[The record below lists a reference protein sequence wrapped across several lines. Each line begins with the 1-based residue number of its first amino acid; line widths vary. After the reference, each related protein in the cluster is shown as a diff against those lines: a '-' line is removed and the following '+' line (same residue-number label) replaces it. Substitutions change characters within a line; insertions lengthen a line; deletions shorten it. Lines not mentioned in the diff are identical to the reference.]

1 MATTQSNQA
10 LLPAEPIEL
19 TPELTRKRKSQGR
32 LIVERFLRNKVSVAG
47 LIVLLTIVVL
57 VILAPIITG
66 QTRLHDPALDPDIAH
81 KFLGPFTLGHLL
93 GTDDIGRDEFARL
106 LFGGRVS
113 LLVGIATA
121 IMAIGIG
128 VVLGA
133 VAGFYGGFVDTAL
146 MRATDVFLSVPLL
159 LILFVLSASFSDG
172 TIKSVVVII
181 AVFYWPT
188 SARIVRG
195 EFLSLKERE
204 FLLAARTL
212 GANDLRLMFR
222 HILPNAA
229 GPIIVAATL
238 AVGDA
243 ILLESTL
250 SFFGFGITAPL
261 ATWGNLLTDSRSY
274 ITSDPLLTFLPGL
287 AILFTV
293 LSINLV
299 GDGLR
304 DALDP
309 YMTQR

>member
-1 MATTQSNQA
+1 MATTQPNPA

-32 LIVERFLRNKVSVAG
+32 LIIERFLRNKVSVAG
-47 LIVLLTIVVL
+47 LIVLLVIALL
-57 VILAPIITG
+57 VIFAPLITG
-66 QTRLHDPALDPDIAH
+66 QTHLHDPAIDPDPVH
-81 KFLGPFTLGHLL
+81 KFLSPGAGHLL

-113 LLVGIATA
+113 LLVGIFTA

-133 VAGFYGGFVDTAL
+133 IAGFYGGIIDTAL

-172 TIKSVVVII
+172 TIKSVVIII

-195 EFLSLKERE
+195 EFLGLKERE

-250 SFFGFGITAPL
+250 SFFGFGINPPL
-261 ATWGNLLTDSRSY
+261 ATWGNMLNDSQSY
-274 ITSDPLLTFLPGL
+274 ITRDPLLTFLPGL

>member
-1 MATTQSNQA
+1 MATTQPNPA

-32 LIVERFLRNKVSVAG
+32 LIIERFLRNKVSVAG
-47 LIVLLTIVVL
+47 LIVLLVIALL
-57 VILAPIITG
+57 VIFAPLITG
-66 QTRLHDPALDPDIAH
+66 QTQLHDPAIDPDPVH
-81 KFLGPFTLGHLL
+81 KFLSPGAGHLL

-113 LLVGIATA
+113 LLVGIFTA

-133 VAGFYGGFVDTAL
+133 IAGFYGGIIDTAL

-172 TIKSVVVII
+172 TIKSVVIII

-195 EFLSLKERE
+195 EFLGLKERE

-250 SFFGFGITAPL
+250 SFFGFGINPPL
-261 ATWGNLLTDSRSY
+261 ATWGNMLNDSQSY
-274 ITSDPLLTFLPGL
+274 ITRDPLLTFLPGL

>member
-1 MATTQSNQA
+1 M
-10 LLPAEPIEL
+10 EL

-47 LIVLLTIVVL
+47 LVVLVIFAIL

-66 QTRLHDPALDPDIAH
+66 QTALHDPSVDPDPFH
-81 KFLGPFTLGHLL
+81 TFLPVGSPGHLL
-93 GTDDIGRDEFARL
+93 GSDDIGRDEFARL

-113 LLVGIATA
+113 LLVGISTMLVS
-121 IMAIGIG
+121 ISIG
-128 VVLGA
+128 VIIGSL
-133 VAGFYGGFVDTAL
+133 AGFYGGIIDTVF
-146 MRATDVFLSVPLL
+146 MRITDAFYAVPLL

-172 TIKSVVVII
+172 SVKSVVLII
-181 AVFYWPT
+181 AAFAWTDV
-188 SARIVRG
+188 ARIVRG
-195 EFLSLKERE
+195 EFLSIKERE

-212 GANDLRLMFR
+212 GASNLRLMFR
-222 HILPNAA
+222 HMLPNAA

-238 AVGDA
+238 VVGNA
-243 ILLESTL
+243 ILIESTL
-250 SFFGFGITAPL
+250 SFFGFGIQPPL
-261 ATWGNLLTDSRSY
+261 ATWGNMLNDSQSY
-274 ITSDPLLTFLPGL
+274 ITQDPLLTFLPGL

-293 LSINLV
+293 LSINLM